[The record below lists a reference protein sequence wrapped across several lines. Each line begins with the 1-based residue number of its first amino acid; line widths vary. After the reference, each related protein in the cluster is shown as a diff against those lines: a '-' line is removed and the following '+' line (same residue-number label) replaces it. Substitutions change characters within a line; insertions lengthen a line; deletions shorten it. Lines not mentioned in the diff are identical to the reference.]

1 MDADGSNPKR
11 LTYFHD
17 PTSAHALRR
26 ECAVAA
32 DVAWSPKGKSLIGLV
47 ITARPETP
55 ERDKGLIVRIDIE

>member
-17 PTSAHALRR
+17 PVSTHALRR
-26 ECAVAA
+26 DFAVAA
-32 DVAWSPKGKSLIGLV
+32 DVAWSPNGESLIGLV

-55 ERDKGLIVRIDIE
+55 ERDKGLIVRIDLE